1 MSILI
6 ILVVSTFKSIGYSPI
21 YINFLGYVIVSIIE
35 IVRFKVRPLVLCLI
49 VIFPAVNLML
59 FMLYEPAD
67 VTQFIVRNMQMVVF
81 LLVANHLV
89 RVFESK
95 TKVSF
100 FLTTFATLVAL
111 SIVIEIVFFFPHPWF
126 TRTIFGDIYFR
137 IGGLV
142 GEPNYMGLLAFV
154 AFLIAVRFQKRL
166 VAVFFICVI
175 LLTISRGALL
185 GLTVFFVAGLP
196 IFNRKGWAVLHRGAI
211 VALCISPFIVF
222 TTLLSLTEMED
233 NLAFLNAV
241 SSNRIGVWAA
251 YATMIADNP
260 FGVGLWQGQFKLTDF
275 SHSVFNFEGEKQAHN
290 FFFHIMAD
298 FGLLVYFL
306 LCTLIIRCAFLLDS
320 DNLKYL
326 SSFLISIF
334 FLNPLTDFSTYLFL
348 SLIIHILDYQD
359 VSKNNKFN
367 FKVPLEII

>member
-1 MSILI
+1 MSTLT
-6 ILVVSTFKSIGYSPI
+6 ILVLSTFKSIGYFPI
-21 YINFLGYVIVSIIE
+21 YVNFVGYVIVSVIE
-35 IVRFKVRPLVLCLI
+35 IVRFKVRPVVLFLI
-49 VIFPAVNLML
+49 VIFPAANVLL
-59 FMLYEPAD
+59 FMVYEPAD
-67 VTQFIVRNMQMVVF
+67 ATQFFVRNMQMVVF
-81 LLVANHLV
+81 LFVTNHLV

-95 TKVSF
+95 AKVSF
-100 FLTTFATLVAL
+100 FLTTFASLVAL
-111 SIVIEIVFFFPHPWF
+111 SIVIEFAFFFPNPWF

-154 AFLIAVRFQKRL
+154 AFLIAVRFQKLL

-185 GLTVFFVAGLP
+185 GLAVFLVAGLP
-196 IFNRKGWAVLHRGAI
+196 IFNKKGLALLHRVAI
-211 VALCISPFIVF
+211 VMLCILPFIIF
-222 TTLLSLTEMED
+222 TILLSLSEMED
-233 NLAFLNAV
+233 TLAFLNAL

-251 YATMIADNP
+251 YSTMIADNP
-260 FGVGLWQGQFKLTDF
+260 FGVGLWQGQFKLAEYG
-275 SHSVFNFEGEKQAHN
+275 HSVFNFEGEKQAHN
-290 FFFHIMAD
+290 FFLHIMAD

-334 FLNPLTDFSTYLFL
+334 FLNPLTAVSAYLFL

-359 VSKNNKFN
+359 LSKNNKLN
-367 FKVPLEII
+367 F